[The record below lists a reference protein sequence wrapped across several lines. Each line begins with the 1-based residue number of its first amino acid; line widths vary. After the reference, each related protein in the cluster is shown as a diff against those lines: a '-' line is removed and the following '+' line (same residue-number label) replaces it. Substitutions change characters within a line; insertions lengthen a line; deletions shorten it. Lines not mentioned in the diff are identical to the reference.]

1 MLYVIVS
8 GVDARVIVQ
17 TSMSDHRQQSP
28 RKLRRFKL
36 DYIRPTSIHNNDDDH
51 KGDVDVTLSWLPMVN
66 ERQLTSAPLGSSPA
80 PSAGGEDI
88 VPDISRLDFFSR
100 FPARNRPF
108 RGSRTRQNTRSLTLN
123 IPVWRL
129 TDGDVGRSQVTGL
142 LPLSV
147 VSVSADHA
155 TSSREWRIA
164 VLVVVVICF
173 AVGLLLTVFAVWM
186 RRRRRVLR
194 TTPKL

>member
-1 MLYVIVS
+1 MMLYVIVS

-51 KGDVDVTLSWLPMVN
+51 KGDVDVTLSWLAMIK
-66 ERQLTSAPLGSSPA
+66 ERQLTSAPLSSSPA
-80 PSAGGEDI
+80 PSAADEDI

-108 RGSRTRQNTRSLTLN
+108 RGSRTRSLTLN
-123 IPVWRL
+123 LPVWRL
-129 TDGDVGRSQVTGL
+129 TDGDVGRSRVTGL
-142 LPLSV
+142 LPRSV
-147 VSVSADHA
+147 VSVSAHHP